1 MRADFEIVKS
11 QINIVNVAHYLLG
24 ESVHGMFFYPGEKT
38 ASIKI
43 YSPTQTF
50 YDFGRGVGGDA
61 IKLWSFVKG
70 CNAWKALQSIQS
82 IYGIES
88 DDSPNKE
95 RIKEQIQQQSN
106 RKIAEAKRKAEWRE
120 EVSFWKSISE
130 TCDLWINLLKPY
142 SDDWCYCIGQKQ
154 KADYR
159 LDWLCGIVGEGE

>member
-24 ESVHGMFFYPGEKT
+24 ESAHGMFFYPGEKT

-61 IKLWSFVKG
+61 IKLWTFIKR
-70 CNAWKALQSIQS
+70 CNAWEALQSIQS
-82 IYGIES
+82 LYGIES

-95 RIKEQIQQQSN
+95 RIKERIQQQKN

-120 EVSFWKSISE
+120 EVAFWESISK
-130 TCDLWINLLKPY
+130 TCDLWINHLKPY
-142 SDDWCYCIGQKQ
+142 SDDWCYCISQKQ